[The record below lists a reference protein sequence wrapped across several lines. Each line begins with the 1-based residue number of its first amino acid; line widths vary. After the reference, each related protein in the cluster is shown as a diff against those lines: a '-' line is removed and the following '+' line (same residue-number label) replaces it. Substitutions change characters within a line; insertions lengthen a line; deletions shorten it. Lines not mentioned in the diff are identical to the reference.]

1 MADSALA
8 SRIGVE
14 MLLAETLASLKNR
27 DFENFALES
36 YAYKLDFAPNKIRTV
51 ITGRSKLFKEF
62 TYDNFL
68 QLDLSKNAGSLLLH
82 AHKPNLPASE
92 ELHKS
97 LRAWQF

>member
-1 MADSALA
+1 
-8 SRIGVE
+8 

-27 DFENFALES
+27 KFENFSLES

-62 TYDNFL
+62 NYDNFL

-82 AHKPNLPASE
+82 AHKPNVPASE